1 MKVKVTY
8 TLNIEDVPSLIASMA
23 KECTD
28 KLERASK
35 LKFDIN
41 RFEKT
46 ISEVSALQNEL
57 DLISSQLDDCV
68 NMAHGYLSA
77 LNPPEQVETEEVK
90 NDGEG

>member
-8 TLNIEDVPSLIASMA
+8 TLDIEDVPSLVADMA

-28 KLERASK
+28 KLEKISK
-35 LKFDIN
+35 LKFDLT
-41 RFEKT
+41 RFDRT
-46 ISEVSALQNEL
+46 IAAVSEAQSEL

-77 LNPPEQVETEEVK
+77 LNSTEPVPAEEVEDDEK
-90 NDGEG
+90 G

>member
-8 TLNIEDVPSLIASMA
+8 TLNIEDVPSLVTNMV
-23 KECTD
+23 KDCTD

-68 NMAHGYLSA
+68 NMTHGYLSA
-77 LNPPEQVETEEVK
+77 LNPPEQVEAEEVK
-90 NDGEG
+90 NDDEG

>member
-8 TLNIEDVPSLIASMA
+8 TLNIEDVPSLVATMA

-46 ISEVSALQNEL
+46 VSEVSALQNEL

-68 NMAHGYLSA
+68 NMTHGYLSA
-77 LNPPEQVETEEVK
+77 LSPPDQVEAEEINS
-90 NDGEG
+90 NDEG